1 MKKRIRAGLMALVL
15 SMSLAVS
22 AVAGPLEDGMDAYKR
37 KDYATALQLLRP
49 LAEQGNP
56 DAMFQLGAM
65 YDEGKGVPQDYAE
78 AAKWYRKAAEK
89 GDMGATEILGD
100 MFESGLGV
108 PHNYAEAL
116 KLYRKAAQQGYAPAM
131 ESIGSMYRDGKGV
144 PQDYVEAHKWYN
156 LAAANYTSASQT
168 KYRDDA
174 VKNRDALAR
183 KMTLAQIAEAQRLAR
198 EWKPK

>member
-1 MKKRIRAGLMALVL
+1 MKERIKAALVALVL
-15 SMSLAVS
+15 SMSLTVS
-22 AVAGPLEDGMDAYKR
+22 AIAGPLEDGMDAYKR

-56 DAMFQLGAM
+56 DAMFQLGTM
-65 YDEGKGVPQDYAE
+65 YDEGKGVPQDYVE
-78 AAKWYRKAAEK
+78 AHKWYRKAAEK
-89 GDMGATEILGD
+89 GDMGATEILGA

-108 PHNYAEAL
+108 PHNYAEAQ

-131 ESIGSMYRDGKGV
+131 ESLGTMYDEGKGV

-156 LAAANYTSASQT
+156 LAAANYSSARQT